1 MPSGLKMKSLWTG
14 NQWLTLGFTRMS
26 EYKIWPVK
34 ILQLS
39 WNKILNKSG
48 VALFWNWCIF
58 KGFHPWTWHMWSNNN
73 RHMQNMFLSV
83 FTFVIYFP
91 HVCSPSSPDSLL
103 CSIVMLLIGVWYC
116 PTYRGSGLDFH
127 CWINESGRNWAHKS
141 SCSEI
146 ACAILFGSYTWHLD
160 FLWPPL
166 SSFPSFTLYP
176 H

>member
-1 MPSGLKMKSLWTG
+1 MILLKQQRRKLPSGLKMRSLWTG

-58 KGFHPWTWHMWSNNN
+58 KGFHPWTWHMQSNNN
-73 RHMQNMFLSV
+73 RHTQNMVLSV

-91 HVCSPSSPDSLL
+91 HVCSPSSSDFLL
-103 CSIVMLLIGVWYC
+103 CSIVMLFWSLIL
-116 PTYRGSGLDFH
+116 SNLQGL
-127 CWINESGRNWAHKS
+127 WAWFPAA
-141 SCSEI
+141 EI
-146 ACAILFGSYTWHLD
+146 KLTRA
-160 FLWPPL
+160 PVQR
-166 SSFPSFTLYP
+166 
-176 H
+176 